1 MIAIRILAATAMI
14 ASISAFAG
22 TASASPANA
31 NVDYLIASAA
41 DGFATDDQSMSSDPH
56 ALQRR
61 EAESRGRKN
70 EAVHNH
76 NRRGR
81 GK

>member
-14 ASISAFAG
+14 ASVTSFAG
-22 TASASPANA
+22 AASASPANSSA
-31 NVDYLIASAA
+31 DFLMASAA

-56 ALQRR
+56 ALQR

-70 EAVHNH
+70 EPVHNH